1 MELLGATLT
10 ELQEYC
16 TGLNQPAFR
25 GKQIAGWLYNKGV
38 STVEEMS
45 NLSKP
50 LRTLVSETSTLSRS
64 RVVTETPTSDG
75 VLKLLLEMS
84 DGNRIETVVLPYTDR
99 LTVCVS
105 TQVGCA
111 AGCEF
116 CASAGLGL
124 IRDLTAGEIVDQVLT
139 AQSCAGKRVTNVVY
153 MGVGEPLFN
162 YDNVVKSI
170 RLLIDEVGIAAR
182 HITVSTVGVT
192 PRIVRL
198 AREKLQVTL
207 AVSLHAPHDDL
218 RRELMP
224 LAAKYP
230 LKDLLA
236 ACQIYAN
243 TTGRRVT
250 AEYLLLAG
258 VNDSIADA
266 RELAILLKGLLCN
279 VNLIPY
285 NPVEGI
291 GYKRPAA
298 SRIANFRKTLELA
311 DIPVT
316 QRFERGDSVMA
327 ACGQLRRSQ
336 MDEGESE

>member
-16 TGLNQPAFR
+16 KELDQPAFR
-25 GKQIAGWLYNKGV
+25 GKQIAGWLYNKSV
-38 STVEEMS
+38 YNIDEMT

-50 LRTLVSETSTLSRS
+50 FRDLLRETSTLSRS
-64 RVVTETPTSDG
+64 DVITESLSSDG
-75 VLKLLLEMS
+75 TFKLLLELS
-84 DGNRIETVVLPYTDR
+84 DGNRIETVLLPYTDR
-99 LTVCVS
+99 QTVCVS

-111 AGCEF
+111 AGCAF
-116 CASAGLGL
+116 CASTALGFV
-124 IRDLTAGEIVDQVLT
+124 RDLTAGEIIDQVLT
-139 AQSCAGKRVTNVVY
+139 AQSRGKRVTNVVY

-162 YDNVVKSI
+162 YDNVVKSV
-170 RLLIDEVGIAAR
+170 RLLMDEMGIAGR
-182 HITVSTVGVT
+182 HITISTVGVT

-198 AREKLQVTL
+198 AREKLQLTL
-207 AVSLHAPHDDL
+207 AISLHAAHDHL

-224 LAAKYP
+224 IAAKYP
-230 LKDLLA
+230 LKDMLA

-250 AEYLLLAG
+250 AEYVLLAE

-266 RELAILLKGLLCN
+266 KELARLLKGMLCN

-285 NPVEGI
+285 NPVEGLS
-291 GYKRPAA
+291 YKRPSQARVAA
-298 SRIANFRKTLELA
+298 FRKTLELY

-316 QRFERGDSVMA
+316 QRFERGDAVMA